1 MQFEINACIGD
12 LAVNSL
18 YESYSYISEANP

>member
-12 LAVNSL
+12 LADHSL